1 VTCGPPDRVTAI
13 ALRAADA
20 VLQRIRTGRLEL
32 ALPDGTTRTY
42 GPSDHPCRA
51 RMEVVD
57 WAFLRRLARSPR
69 VALGEGFQAGE
80 WHSPDLVCLLET
92 FASNY
97 TPIAGEGPLAVL
109 GRLRGYV
116 PRPRRPRGLRASA
129 ADVQA
134 HYDLSNEFF
143 ELWLDPS
150 LTYSCAVFE
159 SPEQSLDDAQQHK
172 YSLLCD
178 RLGLTSDH
186 HLLEIGTGWGGMAI
200 HAARERGCR
209 VTTTTISD
217 AQHALAL
224 RRVADAG
231 LADRVQVLKRDYR
244 ELTGRFDRIVS
255 IEMLEAIGHEQL
267 PTYFRTVD
275 RLLAD
280 DGVAAIQ
287 TITIPEQRY
296 RTYRRSEDW
305 LRRHI
310 FPGGLLPSVGEITRV
325 CGEVSRLG
333 VYGLDEIG
341 PHYVPTLRHWRE
353 RFLDR
358 LADVRALGFDE
369 RFCRTWEFYLA
380 YCEAAFASRAIRDVQ
395 VVLAR
400 PFEHGTPI
408 ATYAYAEGSS
418 QPGCSS
424 SSSPVSSAHDGDIG
438 VGRSPIGST
447 ASPAS
452 SGGESR

>member
-1 VTCGPPDRVTAI
+1 MSAGPPDRFTGV
-13 ALRAADA
+13 ALRGADA
-20 VLQRIRTGRLEL
+20 ILRRIRRGRLVL
-32 ALPDGTTRTY
+32 RLPDGSRRVY
-42 GPSDHPCRA
+42 GTGEPRA
-51 RMEVVD
+51 ELEVLD
-57 WAFLRRLARSPR
+57 WAFVRRLARSPR
-69 VALGEGFQAGE
+69 VALGEGFQAHE
-80 WHSPDLVCLLET
+80 WQSPDLVGLLEVL
-92 FASNY
+92 AGNY
-97 TPIAGEGPLAVL
+97 TPIAGEGPMAVL
-109 GRLRGYV
+109 GRLRGLV
-116 PRPRRPRGLRASA
+116 PRPRLGRNLRASA
-129 ADVQA
+129 KDVQA

-150 LTYSCAVFE
+150 LTYSCAIFE
-159 SPEQSLDDAQQHK
+159 SPEQSLADAQQHK
-172 YSLLCD
+172 YRLLCD
-178 RLGLTSDH
+178 RLGLTSEH
-186 HLLEIGTGWGGMAI
+186 HLLEIGTGWGGMAL

-209 VTTTTISD
+209 VTTTTISN
-217 AQHALAL
+217 AQHELAS
-224 RRVADAG
+224 RRVAEAG
-231 LADRVQVLKRDYR
+231 LSDRVRVLRRDYR
-244 ELTGRFDRIVS
+244 ELTGHYDRIVS

-267 PTYFRTVD
+267 PTYFRAVD

-310 FPGGLLPSVGEITRV
+310 FPGGLLPSVGEIARV
-325 CGEVSRLG
+325 CSESSQLG

-341 PHYVPTLRHWRE
+341 PHYVPTLRLWRE

-358 LADVRALGFDE
+358 LDEVRALGFDE

-395 VVLAR
+395 LVLAR
-400 PFEHGTPI
+400 PFERGVPMVGYS
-408 ATYAYAEGSS
+408 ASS

-424 SSSPVSSAHDGDIG
+424 SSSAVSSAHEGDIG
-438 VGRSPIGST
+438 DGRSPRERT

-452 SGGESR
+452 SGGASR